1 MVRIVIADDHGVVR
15 DGLTALLEEEPGWT
29 VVGTAADGR
38 EALELI
44 RRLRPDLALLDI
56 TMPEMSGLE
65 VARIVAR
72 ELPQVRI
79 LILTMHEEEAFFFE
93 ALRAG
98 AAGYVLKGAGSEEL
112 LSALHAVLEGGVYLP
127 PKLAALLVQD
137 YLEGPREGGTDPL
150 TPREREIVRLIAQGL
165 TNRQIAERLVLSL
178 NTVKTHRL
186 NIYRKLGLQSRSELV
201 AYALRRGWLRP
212 EDVRDEDHP

>member
-29 VVGTAADGR
+29 VVGTAADGQ

-56 TMPEMSGLE
+56 TMPGMSGLE
-65 VARIVAR
+65 VARIAAR